1 MNLKSLCIATL
12 LSLGFVGAAASDKTP
27 TDAVRA
33 SNIDVART
41 ENNLFVKMDL
51 DLSGYSTLNSNRE
64 VTVTPILVNKEDT
77 LRLPALTIAGRS
89 RYYLHIR
96 EGEED
101 WPSPALYK
109 ASKNLTVPYQASA
122 PFSTW
127 MGKAEL
133 VLSAKSCGCCGEPI
147 AATDIPA
154 KTLDLTP
161 KEKVTFRPLFAF
173 VTPKAELVK
182 HREIKGSAYIDFP
195 VNRTELYPDYRRN

>member
-1 MNLKSLCIATL
+1 
-12 LSLGFVGAAASDKTP
+12 
-27 TDAVRA
+27 
-33 SNIDVART
+33 
-41 ENNLFVKMDL
+41 
-51 DLSGYSTLNSNRE
+51 
-64 VTVTPILVNKEDT
+64 
-77 LRLPALTIAGRS
+77 
-89 RYYLHIR
+89 
-96 EGEED
+96 
-101 WPSPALYK
+101 
-109 ASKNLTVPYQASA
+109 
-122 PFSTW
+122 

-195 VNRTELYPDYRRN
+195 VNRTELYPDYRRNPRNSPRSTPRLIPCALTKTCNSKP

>member
-64 VTVTPILVNKEDT
+64 VTVTPMLVNKEDT

-96 EGEED
+96 EGKRTG
-101 WPSPALYK
+101 PL
-109 ASKNLTVPYQASA
+109 
-122 PFSTW
+122 
-127 MGKAEL
+127 
-133 VLSAKSCGCCGEPI
+133 
-147 AATDIPA
+147 
-154 KTLDLTP
+154 
-161 KEKVTFRPLFAF
+161 PLF
-173 VTPKAELVK
+173 TKLQKISQCPTRLQL
-182 HREIKGSAYIDFP
+182 RSAHGLSLIHI
-195 VNRTELYPDYRRN
+195 